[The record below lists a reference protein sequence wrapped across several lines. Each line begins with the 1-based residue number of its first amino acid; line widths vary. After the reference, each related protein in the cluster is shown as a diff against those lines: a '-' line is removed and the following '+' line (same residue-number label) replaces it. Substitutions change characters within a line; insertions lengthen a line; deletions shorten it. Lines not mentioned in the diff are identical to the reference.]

1 LDTLLAD
8 VAIVDLLKL
17 DIQGFELEALRGARA
32 VLERTNVIHCEVEF
46 TDIYAGQPLFS
57 EVELHLR
64 ERGFELIDIIHQARS
79 AYAVGS
85 GYSGTDR
92 VIWAEAVFFSRL
104 GDNPRHP
111 LGYLA
116 QALLAWLVY
125 RKYGL
130 AKYLLGRYDSATGGS
145 VARSLDN
152 VSAATGN

>member
-32 VLERTNVIHCEVEF
+32 VLERTNVIHC
-46 TDIYAGQPLFS
+46 